1 MTTKKTTEVNETTAN
16 EVAPTEMNELTA
28 IEKELM
34 ELGSDFI
41 RADNEL
47 SGMDDLKAYVKLPFA
62 KFFAKSYNGYKS
74 GDLVLHYDTEQE
86 ERINLNKTP
95 LVGVQIINVAYQRIA
110 FEGQWSK
117 TNGETNLPFCRS
129 FDGKYGA
136 DGGRYAGQECAKC
149 PAASWDLARKEGGP
163 TATPSCKENIVL
175 LIRIPGHDT
184 PFHLTVKGINIKPFN
199 EFAGPFK
206 KYVEKLR
213 TYSFAF
219 NLTMSAKLFEHAN
232 GENDVFVFS
241 STKGKPLVD
250 KEDLVKAKEI
260 LDWYREDYLDMMRSA
275 SMVHDIEA
283 SKDEGEEAE
292 SNQSPF

>member
-1 MTTKKTTEVNETTAN
+1 MTTKKTTEN

-28 IEKELM
+28 IEKQLM
-34 ELGSDFI
+34 DMGDDFI

-95 LVGVQIINVAYQRIA
+95 LVGVQIVNIAYQRVA

-117 TNGETNLPFCRS
+117 TNGEANLPFCRS
-129 FDGKYGA
+129 FDNKYGA
-136 DGGRYAGQECAKC
+136 EGGRYAGQECAKC
-149 PAASWDLARKEGGP
+149 PAASWDLARKTDGP
-163 TATPSCKENIVL
+163 TGTPPCKENIVL
-175 LIRIPGHDT
+175 LIRIPGHES

-219 NLTMSAKLFEHAN
+219 NLTMGAKLIEHSN
-232 GENDVFVFS
+232 GENDVFTFS
-241 STKGKPLVD
+241 STKDKPLVD

-260 LDWYREDYLDMMRSA
+260 FEWYREDYLDMMRSA

-283 SKDEGEEAE
+283 TKGEEEGVEEAK
-292 SNQSPF
+292 SPF